1 LYDEIEI
8 ERKKKLIKSK
18 LKKNYGIQSS
28 INLMLKNVKLRK
40 EKDRLE
46 KKPKRK
52 GKKNHY
58 SI

>member
-28 INLMLKNVKLRK
+28 INLMLKNVI
-40 EKDRLE
+40 EIE
-46 KKPKRK
+46 KRK
-52 GKKNHY
+52 R
-58 SI
+58 